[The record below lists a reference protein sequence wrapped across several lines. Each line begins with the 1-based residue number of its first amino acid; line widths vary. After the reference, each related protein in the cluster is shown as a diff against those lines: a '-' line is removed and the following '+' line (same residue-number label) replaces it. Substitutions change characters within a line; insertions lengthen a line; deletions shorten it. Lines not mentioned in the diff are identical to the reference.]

1 MQISWP
7 VDTANRYSDEQG
19 YHRHCIMCSKPKS
32 ELAKQ
37 AYALCLSNSHMQRFA
52 AEACVAHDQPPV
64 EMSNKELLLV
74 AQIPYD
80 IVSLQPPMLVIEVMG
95 SQHSGN
101 VMQHA
106 NSHESHGQSS
116 SEVDKLKAESAMK
129 AGYTVL
135 WLMAGEEPSRDR
147 RWRRALNNAI
157 QHVNAGHSPKHIISL

>member
-1 MQISWP
+1 
-7 VDTANRYSDEQG
+7 
-19 YHRHCIMCSKPKS
+19 
-32 ELAKQ
+32 
-37 AYALCLSNSHMQRFA
+37 
-52 AEACVAHDQPPV
+52 
-64 EMSNKELLLV
+64 
-74 AQIPYD
+74 
-80 IVSLQPPMLVIEVMG
+80 MLVIEVMG

-106 NSHESHGQSS
+106 NSHESRGQSS

-135 WLMAGEEPSRDR
+135 WLMAGEELSRDR